1 MEEFFSTQCKGIG
14 GQFKRR
20 YTDFIVEEKTE
31 AGLCEVK
38 AFASGKFFEEK
49 LEIPEG
55 KGKYLHLEM
64 EKINKDL
71 HSVVKMLGRKLHS
84 SGRKIGYAGLKDK
97 RAVTCQR
104 ISIFEPN
111 AEQVKEIYLKGVRL
125 RNAKWSDEEIDLG
138 KLKGNRFT
146 IIIRDID
153 LSEEETTKRI
163 TECFKEMENG
173 IANFFGEQRF
183 GGIRGISHLVGK
195 KLVKGNIEEA
205 VKMYLAA
212 PCEREEEE
220 IKQARA
226 NLAKNW
232 DFRVALNEFPEKYR
246 FERGML
252 NALVADENDFEEAFR
267 VLPLRLR
274 FLFTHAYQ
282 SFLYNELIKMRL
294 SEGIRLAPVEGE
306 AREDGIAMGLLPG
319 YESAYSPGEIGLLE
333 RKLLKKEGITFAD
346 FKLKAM
352 EECSSK
358 GARRKILLKPFDLKL
373 LETGEDEFYE
383 GKKYA
388 KISFY
393 LEKGSYATIVLLEI
407 MKNANLKLLN

>member
-1 MEEFFSTQCKGIG
+1 MKEFYSTQCRGIG

-38 AFASGKFFEEK
+38 AFVSEKFFEEK
-49 LEIPEG
+49 LEVPEG
-55 KGKYLHLEM
+55 RGIYLHLEM

-71 HSVVKMLGRKLHS
+71 HSVVKMLGRKLHFG
-84 SGRKIGYAGLKDK
+84 GRRIGYAGLKDK

-104 ISIFEPN
+104 ISVFEPD
-111 AEQVKEIYLKGVRL
+111 VKLLEAVYLKGVRL
-125 RNAKWSDEEIDLG
+125 RNAKWSDEKIDLG
-138 KLKGNRFT
+138 KLEGNKFT
-146 IIIRDID
+146 ITIRDID
-153 LSEEETTKRI
+153 LSEEEIRERI
-163 TECFKEMENG
+163 QECFKEMENG

-195 KLVKGNIEEA
+195 KLIEGDIEGA
-205 VKMYLAA
+205 VKMYLSA
-212 PCEREEEE
+212 PCEKEEEDV
-220 IKQARA
+220 KKARA
-226 NLAKNW
+226 NLAENG
-232 DFRVALNEFPEKYR
+232 DYRVALNEFPEKYR

-252 NALVADENDFEEAFR
+252 NALVADPEDFEGAFR
-267 VLPLRLR
+267 VMPLRLR

-282 SFLYNELIKMRL
+282 SYLYNELIKTRL
-294 SEGIRLAPVEGE
+294 SEGIGLEPIESE
-306 AREDGIAMGLLPG
+306 AQEDGIAMGLLPG

-333 RKLLKKEGITFAD
+333 RKLLRKEGINFAD
-346 FKLKAM
+346 FKLKTV
-352 EECSSK
+352 EECSSR
-358 GARRKILLKPFDLKL
+358 GARRKIVLKPSDLKL

-383 GKKYA
+383 GRKYA

-393 LEKGSYATIVLLEI
+393 LKKGSYATIVLLEI